1 MLLQAAPGR
10 SALDPVL
17 RRWRNAVFVVF
28 GMTGFVFANYI
39 ARIPNVRDLLHADDG
54 QMGLLAFGIAVGA
67 IVGLL
72 LAGAVVT
79 RFGATRT
86 LAVAYST
93 ACIGVA
99 TAGIIGQAAPTIVG
113 LLAGLV
119 VLGAGHSITDV
130 AMNLSGAANERR
142 IGRALMPLFHA
153 SYSLGTVVGGGCA
166 AITLA
171 IGLPIGPHLIGV
183 ALVGATGTLVASRYL
198 RSAAPQPVT
207 GAVEVPSTWRDR
219 LSVWRDTRILLIGV
233 TVLGMAFAEGS
244 ANDWLSLAFVDGH
257 GLSNAQG
264 AGVFALFVAAM
275 TVGRIGGVALL
286 NRFGRVVVLR
296 GSAVCAAA
304 GMLLVIV
311 VPVAPIAITGAVLW
325 GLGAALAFPVAISAA
340 ADDPR
345 RAATNVSAVA
355 TIGYLAF
362 LVGPPL
368 IGALA
373 TASTLLQ
380 ALLLILAL
388 VLLSGFTAGA
398 VRQRVPQGMSA
409 GRRA

>member
-1 MLLQAAPGR
+1 MLLHAAPTR
-10 SALDPVL
+10 PSTDPVL
-17 RRWRNAVFVVF
+17 RHWRNAVFVVF
-28 GMTGFVFANYI
+28 GSTGFVFANYI
-39 ARIPNVRDLLHADDG
+39 ARIPNVRDLLHADDA

-72 LAGAVVT
+72 LAGGLVT

-93 ACIGVA
+93 ACAGIV
-99 TAGIIGQAAPTIVG
+99 TAGIIGQAAPTIAG
-113 LLAGLV
+113 LLVGLV

-142 IGRALMPLFHA
+142 LGRALMPLFHA
-153 SYSLGTVVGGGCA
+153 SYSLGTVIGGGCA

-171 IGLPIGPHLIGV
+171 VGLPIGPHLI
-183 ALVGATGTLVASRYL
+183 AVGAIGATATIIASRYL
-198 RSAAPQPVT
+198 RPAEPAPVT
-207 GAVEVPSTWRDR
+207 GAVPVASTWRDR
-219 LSVWRDTRILLIGV
+219 LGVWRDARILLIGV
-233 TVLGMAFAEGS
+233 TVLGIAFAEGS

-286 NRFGRVVVLR
+286 KRFGRVVVLR
-296 GSAVCAAA
+296 GSAVCAAV

-311 VPVAPIAITGAVLW
+311 VPVAPVAIVGAVLW
-325 GLGAALAFPVAISAA
+325 GLGSALGFPVAISAA

-345 RAATNVSAVA
+345 RAAASVSAVA
-355 TIGYLAF
+355 TIGYCAF

-373 TASTLLQ
+373 AASTLLQ
-380 ALLLILAL
+380 ALLLILGL
-388 VLLSGFTAGA
+388 VLLSGFTAGS
-398 VRQRVPQGMSA
+398 VRQRIPQGV
-409 GRRA
+409 